1 MCNTVKI
8 KLMGNLSLWHRTIND
23 NHYHRIIPPPCHE
36 SSHSF
41 PCRSPR
47 VPHSQPKTGAP
58 SFAKGH
64 GAPVGP
70 SPVHQTA
77 GNEKNWPSQHQATMT
92 GELLY
97 QTLEQDQHCLTC
109 LQCGES
115 FPIQGCPVQS
125 LEENLQANYSFRI
138 YYHTLE
144 FFGLCQLCAK
154 GSG

>member
-1 MCNTVKI
+1 MSLPTPSLAVRLESLTVNQRLVLQALQRETEPLSAQALFTKLRETKKI
-8 KLMGNLSLWHRTIND
+8 GLATVYRALDALKL
-23 NHYHRIIPPPCHE
+23 
-36 SSHSF
+36 
-41 PCRSPR
+41 
-47 VPHSQPKTGAP
+47 
-58 SFAKGH
+58 
-64 GAPVGP
+64 
-70 SPVHQTA
+70 A
-77 GNEKNWPSQHQATMT
+77 GFIQHQATMT

-154 GSG
+154 GSD